1 MKNYIKKY
9 VQEIDKLLENKQV
22 DEETIKKHLIK
33 IDFFKHERLIHLL
46 VTCFYAIFN
55 VCFIALSFLNPL
67 FIIITLILLT
77 FLAFY
82 VLHYFFLENS
92 VQYMYKQYDKMLD
105 IVEKTKKSSKKA

>member
-1 MKNYIKKY
+1 MKNYVKKY
-9 VQEIDKLLENKQV
+9 VQDVDKIIDDNKVNKEIIQE
-22 DEETIKKHLIK
+22 HLIK
-33 IDFFKHERLIHLL
+33 IGFFKHERLIHLL

-55 VCFIALSFLNPL
+55 ICFIALSFLNPL

-92 VQYMYKQYDKMLD
+92 VQYMYKQYDKMK
-105 IVEKTKKSSKKA
+105 EMTK

>member
-1 MKNYIKKY
+1 MKNYK
-9 VQEIDKLLENKQV
+9 
-22 DEETIKKHLIK
+22 KKHVKDIDNITDTNK
-33 IDFFKHERLIHLL
+33 IDDEVIKEHLLKINFFSHERLIHLL

-55 VCFIALSFLNPL
+55 ICFIALSFVNPL

-92 VQYMYKQYDKMLD
+92 VQYMYKQYDKM
-105 IVEKTKKSSKKA
+105 KKMRKKVHD

>member
-1 MKNYIKKY
+1 MKEYIKNYVKY
-9 VQEIDKLLENKQV
+9 IDGLIDNNKVNDKVISEHLL
-22 DEETIKKHLIK
+22 K
-33 IDFFKHERLIHLL
+33 ISFFQHERLIHLL

-55 VCFIALSFLNPL
+55 ICFIALSFLNPL

-92 VQYMYKQYDKMLD
+92 VQYMYKQYDKM
-105 IVEKTKKSSKKA
+105 KKRKNV